1 MAHDCPRPF
10 AKHSWGVVKPADPEI
25 VPVES
30 PRETNAETPRAT
42 NSCKQPQIRNSQES
56 GSTVADHSP
65 LLLPNPQQHAPCLF
79 VPWKTVA
86 RSVGIPEV
94 QADPSP
100 NLRRVVSHGLDL
112 LPESVQIE
120 VRAELGAV
128 LQNIP
133 EHPEH
138 VETLASLVLEAS
150 ATSEARTSLWA
161 SWWS

>member
-1 MAHDCPRPF
+1 M
-10 AKHSWGVVKPADPEI
+10 
-25 VPVES
+25 PVES
-30 PRETNAETPRAT
+30 PRETNAELLERQLLQAAT
-42 NSCKQPQIRNSQES
+42 DQNSQES